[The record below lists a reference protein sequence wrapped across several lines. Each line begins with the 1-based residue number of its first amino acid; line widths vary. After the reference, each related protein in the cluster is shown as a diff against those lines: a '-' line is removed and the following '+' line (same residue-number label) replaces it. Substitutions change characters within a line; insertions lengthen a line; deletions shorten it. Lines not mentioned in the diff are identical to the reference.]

1 MGFYLNKFLFAC
13 STYRQ
18 HEAHIYFVCLY
29 HWSSVRRIS
38 QHRRETRTASSK
50 AKTTFSRLRRLP
62 DAKAKTSSKK
72 QQLGRKK
79 PPSSKTK
86 AESTFNRTWRFP
98 NAKAKAKKLGKP
110 PSRDEAD
117 TSFYGAR
124 RCPVSNANTKATRRR
139 MVQALR
145 MISRMRK
152 TRYSYF

>member
-29 HWSSVRRIS
+29 HWSSVRCIS
-38 QHRRETRTASSK
+38 QHRRETRAASAK

-62 DAKAKTSSKK
+62 DAKTKTSSKK
-72 QQLGRKK
+72 QLGRKK
-79 PPSSKTK
+79 PPKTK
-86 AESTFNRTWRFP
+86 AESTFNRTWRFS
-98 NAKAKAKKLGKP
+98 NAKAKAKKLGKS

-117 TSFYGAR
+117 TITSLYGAR
-124 RCPVSNANTKATRRR
+124 RCSISNANSKATRRR

-145 MISRMRK
+145 MISTMRK
-152 TRYSYF
+152 TRYSYFN

>member
-38 QHRRETRTASSK
+38 QHRRETRAASAK

-72 QQLGRKK
+72 QQLGR
-79 PPSSKTK
+79 
-86 AESTFNRTWRFP
+86 R
-98 NAKAKAKKLGKP
+98 KP

-117 TSFYGAR
+117 TITSLYGAR
-124 RCPVSNANTKATRRR
+124 RCPISNANTKATRRR

-152 TRYSYF
+152 TRYSYFN